1 MDVLCVQS
9 PRRKMI
15 MKPLLVLL
23 LCFASFAVQ
32 SAPPC
37 EKCDM
42 EIVETTRDSLSSL
55 NFERVENFLCTFD
68 KSCAGDF
75 EFYRASNETLFDLIY
90 HVPELFLKVLQY
102 GNLKNHEVIM
112 DELGTPASAGIDVEV
127 IRMKI
132 KKQDEKY
139 MYKHDVLSALH

>member
-1 MDVLCVQS
+1 
-9 PRRKMI
+9 

-23 LCFASFAVQ
+23 LCFASIAVQ

-42 EIVETTRDSLSSL
+42 KIVETTRDSLSSL

-102 GNLKNHEVIM
+102 GKLNNQDFILE
-112 DELGTPASAGIDVEV
+112 ELGRPYSSAINTEV
-127 IRMKI
+127 IRNKI

-139 MYKHDVLSALH
+139 MFKYDVLSALK